1 MKSSLPNDVDIIN
14 NYFDEKLNE
23 FGEEVDKFFEH
34 INMIIDN
41 ITDYDK
47 ENEEV
52 LINNIKKCLLKYS
65 DEIITLLNEYDVKKE
80 HIITFRN
87 FNLILEKLK
96 IEINDDD
103 LEYLLYIMK
112 KDVPENHSIM
122 DLNYSIIENLIKNN
136 DLSSNKNNSYS
147 KISIKSNSNLND
159 SNSKKSN
166 NKSKEI
172 NINSN
177 TIDENEIIKKSLN
190 NKSEKNTK
198 TFNYNVENY
207 LKNKKL
213 LKDENI
219 NDIFKR
225 LKNSIEEKNE
235 DFEEIIEK
243 NSNKIYLNNIQI
255 NGITKTIFSNILKE
269 HDIEI
274 DEELLNEIY
283 QKFKLENNIDNN
295 DELMNGDEIK
305 NWFNN

>member
-1 MKSSLPNDVDIIN
+1 
-14 NYFDEKLNE
+14 
-23 FGEEVDKFFEH
+23 
-34 INMIIDN
+34 MIIDN

-65 DEIITLLNEYDVKKE
+65 DEIITLLNEYDAKKE

-103 LEYLLYIMK
+103 LEYLLYKMK

-305 NWFNN
+305 NWYNN